1 MSTLCILII
10 VHFLVTIDLC
20 MAEPQS
26 ARKKRKCLKMGD
38 KQKVIGNIKAGKH
51 VEDIACEYGR
61 QTEPFNARIQ
71 L

>member
-26 ARKKRKCLKMGD
+26 ARKRKCLKMGD
-38 KQKVIGNIKAGKH
+38 KQKVIGNIKAGTH
-51 VEDIACEYGR
+51 VEDIASEYGR
-61 QTEPFNARIQ
+61 HTKSFNARIQ